1 MIPLNSHPAV
11 SAGPCPCHILSHF
24 YASLAQNLLVF
35 PLNEVQILNHSGGPV
50 QVELGCGSL
59 IEYLPKTPEGLG
71 AWLNN
76 GVLA

>member
-35 PLNEVQILNHSGGPV
+35 PLNEVQILNHPGGPV

-59 IEYLPKTPEGLG
+59 TEYLPKTPEGLG